1 MEKYFE
7 IVSTKLV
14 KLHTSEGHIIF
25 LDNNKKLLEDIEQQ
39 TLYSSGNFGPPYVKI
54 EGVAINLH
62 RYIFRWYEKELPSR
76 LYLNQYGD
84 VDNSIHDFRY
94 ENFTEKVTIDATQ
107 NHYFVSKDG
116 RSVILQVLNKKGL
129 ILRACV
135 DNDANLIESLKMY
148 LWVIPRGNSF
158 IAIRKAD
165 GTLLSQPIKFWEFL
179 FSYLRKQFNVADDTP
194 LYRKVPQSDIREFR
208 KENMTLDFKDSY
220 TYSKAFVPHTEKFF
234 AENKKYSAN
243 RFSTEY
249 QHETSE
255 RSIGFLREKSKLDM
269 EIIERLREMYITG
282 KHSQQD
288 LANYAGI
295 SRNSITDILNFKTWN
310 PHHVTGIPS
319 DIDTN
324 IPVLAISKSTIQTQS
339 DIHENMLNDFVYKRF
354 AVDNLVLNL
363 YKPVFNQFYFEIYR
377 EDVYLGS
384 IQYRYFSEE
393 EIHASGARRKLYN
406 IRPISIRF
414 RKGSNITSSDMF
426 IYVNSISD
434 YFAKGL
440 SPC

>member
-1 MEKYFE
+1 M
-7 IVSTKLV
+7 
-14 KLHTSEGHIIF
+14 
-25 LDNNKKLLEDIEQQ
+25 
-39 TLYSSGNFGPPYVKI
+39 
-54 EGVAINLH
+54 
-62 RYIFRWYEKELPSR
+62 
-76 LYLNQYGD
+76 
-84 VDNSIHDFRY
+84 
-94 ENFTEKVTIDATQ
+94 
-107 NHYFVSKDG
+107 
-116 RSVILQVLNKKGL
+116 
-129 ILRACV
+129 
-135 DNDANLIESLKMY
+135 
-148 LWVIPRGNSF
+148 
-158 IAIRKAD
+158 
-165 GTLLSQPIKFWEFL
+165 
-179 FSYLRKQFNVADDTP
+179 
-194 LYRKVPQSDIREFR
+194 
-208 KENMTLDFKDSY
+208 
-220 TYSKAFVPHTEKFF
+220 
-234 AENKKYSAN
+234 
-243 RFSTEY
+243 
-249 QHETSE
+249 
-255 RSIGFLREKSKLDM
+255 
-269 EIIERLREMYITG
+269 
-282 KHSQQD
+282 
-288 LANYAGI
+288 
-295 SRNSITDILNFKTWN
+295 
-310 PHHVTGIPS
+310 TGIPS